1 MSMPR
6 IPEEPFRP
14 DQKQVVV
21 DLLKSVALEETAIA
35 HLMNA
40 EAEKLK
46 LLLAQSACVSFHNRQ
61 KILAQVGKQT
71 LQLLDMIIM
80 KEWLLLRKI
89 EHTLDYQDSVT
100 PIQDCDWKEEYE
112 E

>member
-14 DQKQVVV
+14 DEKQVVV

-46 LLLAQSACVSFHNRQ
+46 VLLAQSAFSSFHNRQ
-61 KILAQVGKQT
+61 KILTQMGKQT
-71 LQLLDMIIM
+71 LQMLDMIIM
-80 KEWLLLRKI
+80 KEWLLLRQI
-89 EHTLDYQDSVT
+89 EHTLDYQESVT
-100 PIQDCDWKEEYE
+100 PIRDCDWKEEDE

>member
-14 DQKQVVV
+14 DEKQVVI

-46 LLLAQSACVSFHNRQ
+46 ILLAQSAFSSFHNRQ
-61 KILAQVGKQT
+61 RVLTQLGKQT
-71 LQLLDMIIM
+71 LQMLDMIIM

-100 PIQDCDWKEEYE
+100 PIQDCDWQDEYE